1 MGESPSNIPIVTGN
15 TLKPVF
21 DWRQLQRWNIS
32 ETSLPS
38 DADIRFREPTIWERF
53 RTQVLVGIAVIM
65 FQAGLIA
72 WLLYEKRW
80 RHQAQVVA
88 RNAMIGL
95 TEMNR
100 LATAGELSACIAH
113 EVKQPLTG
121 MVANANA
128 ALRWLGADTPNV
140 MRAHACLTEIV
151 SAGFHAS
158 KVLARI
164 SHITE

>member
-53 RTQVLVGIAVIM
+53 HTQVLVGIAVIM

-72 WLLYEKRW
+72 WLLYEQRW

-88 RNAMIGL
+88 RNAMIEL

-113 EVKQPLTG
+113 EVKQPHTSKTFIH
-121 MVANANA
+121 
-128 ALRWLGADTPNV
+128 ALGPRWPAIRT
-140 MRAHACLTEIV
+140 R
-151 SAGFHAS
+151 SASDFAS
-158 KVLARI
+158 ILRI
-164 SHITE
+164 RL